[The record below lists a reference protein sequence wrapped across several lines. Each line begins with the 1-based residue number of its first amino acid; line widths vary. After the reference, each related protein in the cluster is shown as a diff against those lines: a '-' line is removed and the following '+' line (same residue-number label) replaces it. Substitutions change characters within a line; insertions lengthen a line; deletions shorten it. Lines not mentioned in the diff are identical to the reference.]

1 MHRLAGSEDNL
12 QRDKRAGDAAG
23 DGGSTHDQ
31 LDRGAGDLAA
41 AVPDSGATTR

>member
-1 MHRLAGSEDNL
+1 MDRLARREDDL
-12 QRDKRAGDAAG
+12 QRHERADDPDG